1 MGDLSGRYAALTER
15 LVESVLTR
23 TGHTASE
30 LRRATLARASRLVL
44 TPGGEDV
51 PPALTAYVDKVALHA
66 HTVTDADVVALQRA
80 GNSDDALFEVTVA
93 AAPVDPKV
101 RATLGFLA
109 RLTLAPAD
117 VRPADLQP
125 LRAAGVSDAAAE
137 DAIQVCVLFNI
148 YDRLADSLSFYLPG
162 PDGYAA
168 SGRSLMRRGYL
179 L

>member
-1 MGDLSGRYAALTER
+1 MEA
-15 LVESVLTR
+15 VL
-23 TGHTASE
+23 
-30 LRRATLARASRLVL
+30 
-44 TPGGEDV
+44 
-51 PPALTAYVDKVALHA
+51 
-66 HTVTDADVVALQRA
+66 ADW
-80 GNSDDALFEVTVA
+80 GT
-93 AAPVDPKV
+93 APVDPKV
-101 RATLGFLA
+101 RATLGFLEK
-109 RLTLAPAD
+109 LTLAPAD